1 MKRNLINEDSNQFG
15 PGTDLIICLLAI
27 LMVMVMIV
35 SFLYTTEKKSNEESK
50 QIIANSNQIIANSNQ
65 TIANLEKRLGDEKAE
80 GKFKLDVARFDD
92 ATFEQQKD
100 TNKLT
105 NPEKTKN
112 EISHVIEKYKELN
125 EQFPFIFVIGHANTM
140 GKFGEDLSDE
150 ERLVFN
156 WGVAGERSA
165 VIANLLQNE
174 LMESLFPK
182 ESRNNII
189 IVSTGEFD
197 LKDEENPTSAE
208 NAFVEVIFGKEWK
221 SESLGKKE

>member
-35 SFLYTTEKKSNEESK
+35 SFLYSSEKKSNENSN
-50 QIIANSNQIIANSNQ
+50 QIIANSNQIIAN
-65 TIANLEKRLGDEKAE
+65 LEHRLGDEKTE

-92 ATFEQQKD
+92 ATFEQKQD

-112 EISHVIEKYKELN
+112 EISQVIEKYKELN

-140 GKFGEDLSDE
+140 GKLGEDLSYE
-150 ERLVFN
+150 ERLEFN

-174 LMESLFPK
+174 LMETQFPK

-197 LKDEENPTSAE
+197 LKEEDNTTSPK

-221 SESLGKKE
+221 SR